1 MLNGRKFK
9 DGKKKMKLIIL
20 GGFLGSGK
28 TSILM
33 PLAQQIVEKCGN
45 DGESKNKLAI
55 IENEVGNVG
64 IDQVFAEGA
73 GYSTRELFSG
83 CVCCTLVSS
92 LLDCLCEIEKN
103 EKPDW
108 VILEATGLAY
118 PSDIAENIWEYYD
131 EDMSI
136 TTCIIADCS
145 RWEKISKAVGELVTG
160 QLEDANYVLLNKC
173 DLVDDG
179 TLNKVKESIE
189 KVTNGKLYEF
199 SALKNPEECR
209 TVCGEIVDEINSW
222 D

>member
-1 MLNGRKFK
+1 
-9 DGKKKMKLIIL
+9 
-20 GGFLGSGK
+20 
-28 TSILM
+28 M
-33 PLAQQIVEKCGN
+33 PLAEQIVGRPDKSGN
-45 DGESKNKLAI
+45 TKSKLAI

-92 LLDCLCEIEKN
+92 LLDSLCEIEKN
-103 EKPDW
+103 ENPDW

-118 PSDIAENIWEYYD
+118 PSDIADSIWEYYD
-131 EDMSI
+131 ENMSI

-145 RWEKISKAVGELVTG
+145 RWDKISRAVGDLVYG

-173 DLVDDG
+173 DLVDEEK
-179 TLNKVKESIE
+179 LIEVRKSIE
-189 KVTNGKLYEF
+189 EVTNGKLYEL
-199 SALKNPEECR
+199 SALNDPEGCSKI
-209 TVCGEIVDEINSW
+209 CSEIVDEINSW

>member
-1 MLNGRKFK
+1 
-9 DGKKKMKLIIL
+9 MKLIIL

-33 PLAQQIVEKCGN
+33 PLAKQITQCKAK
-45 DGESKNKLAI
+45 DGKPCKLAI
-55 IENEVGNVG
+55 IENEVGNIG

-145 RWEKISKAVGELVTG
+145 RWEKISKAVGELVFG

-173 DLVDDG
+173 DLVDEK
-179 TLNKVKESIE
+179 TLNSVKESIE
-189 KVTNGKLYEF
+189 KITNGKLYEI
-199 SALKNPEECR
+199 SALKKPEECSR
-209 TVCGEIVDEINSW
+209 ICGEIVDEINSW